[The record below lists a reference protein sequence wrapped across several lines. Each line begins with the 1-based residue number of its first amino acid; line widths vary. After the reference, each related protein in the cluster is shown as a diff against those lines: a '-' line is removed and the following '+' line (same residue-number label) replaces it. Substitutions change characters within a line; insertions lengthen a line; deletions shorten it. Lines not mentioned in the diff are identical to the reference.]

1 MYRRRFIIF
10 ILLATVAIF
19 SDDIEIG
26 SIEFEA
32 IKISELKSSIDTS
45 EIYQKYN
52 IAYSSILPEGAIYSI
67 TDKITGLE
75 AVIQI
80 GYSSADSHPKNIYI
94 TDNLYDFFAK
104 NYEKKPDKIGLSI
117 RFAGWNQESDGSVYA
132 NIEELVVNPEN
143 SPSEIQKNESDKYFI
158 QLGSFSYYQNAYP
171 QISNMLPVMLK
182 KPKFYLI
189 KKNIMK
195 DGKKTEIYRVLAGPY
210 SFSEA
215 RSISEEVN
223 TKYNASVFFQSRDR
237 ALSDINGEDGA
248 K

>member
-10 ILLATVAIF
+10 ILLATAAIY
-19 SDDIEIG
+19 SDNIEIG

-32 IKISELKSSIDTS
+32 IKISELKSAIDTS

-67 TDKITGLE
+67 SDKITGLE

-80 GYSSADSHPKNIYI
+80 GYSSVDSHPKNIYI

-104 NYEKKPDKIGLSI
+104 IYEKKPDKITLSI
-117 RFAGWNQESDGSVYA
+117 RFAGWNKESGDSVYA
-132 NIEELVVNPEN
+132 DIEELVVNPEN
-143 SPSEIQKNESDKYFI
+143 SPSEIRKNEPDKYFI

-171 QISNMLPVMLK
+171 QISNMLPVMLR

-189 KKNIMK
+189 KKNIIK
-195 DGKKTEIYRVLAGPY
+195 NGKKTEIYRVLAGPY

-215 RSISEEVN
+215 RSIAEEVN
-223 TKYNASVFFQSRDR
+223 NKFNASVFFQSRDKT
-237 ALSDINGEDGA
+237 LSDIIWRR
-248 K
+248 